1 MILYTLL
8 SVSLAAV
15 CDNMLLLRYSF
26 FFLLLIL
33 SMNVQVFVFF
43 IRDFISRSLRHRHC
57 FIVCVFFVFGMLALC
72 AATEQTLYD
81 MYVLR
86 FNVRARRLSLSCEG
100 KHATLQILNTK

>member
-33 SMNVQVFVFF
+33 SMNVQVFVLF

-57 FIVCVFFVFGMLALC
+57 FIVCVFFC
-72 AATEQTLYD
+72 
-81 MYVLR
+81 LR
-86 FNVRARRLSLSCEG
+86 HVGSVCSDGTNIVRYVRAAF
-100 KHATLQILNTK
+100 HM